1 MSQPD
6 RVADE
11 SGASADVTGGMPV
24 TDAAAP
30 PAGADAR
37 ISDDPLARLDPGA
50 RGVLSAIADH
60 LIPAAHGMPSAGDVL
75 VDDRLRFVLR
85 ARPDLVEPLVA
96 ALRPELGEDPQA
108 RLATLGSD
116 EPNNLAALQ
125 LVIVGGYYT
134 DRTVRQLIGYPGQM
148 AIEVRSWEL
157 PPYIEEGLIDGVLS
171 RGQRWRDP
179 NTGQR
184 AVVDAAPRTYAE
196 RYGSPDGRA
205 EGGHD
210 GGDGS

>member
-1 MSQPD
+1 MSQQERIAEETRAPTD
-6 RVADE
+6 L
-11 SGASADVTGGMPV
+11 TGGMPV
-24 TDAAAP
+24 TDAGAP
-30 PAGADAR
+30 LAGADAR
-37 ISDDPLARLDPGA
+37 TAEDPLARLDDRA
-50 RGVLSAIADH
+50 RGVLSTVADH
-60 LIPAAHGMPSAGDVL
+60 LIPAAHGMPAAGEVL

-96 ALRPELGEDPQA
+96 ALRPELGEDTDA
-108 RLATLGSD
+108 RLAALGRD

-196 RYGSPDGRA
+196 RYGSPDGRP

-210 GGDGS
+210 GGDRS